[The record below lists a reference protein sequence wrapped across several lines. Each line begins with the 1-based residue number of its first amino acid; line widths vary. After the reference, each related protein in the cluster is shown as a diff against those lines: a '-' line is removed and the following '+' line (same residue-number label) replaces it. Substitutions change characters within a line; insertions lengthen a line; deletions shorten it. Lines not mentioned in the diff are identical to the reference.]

1 MQYFSSNFNSD
12 PTFSANPFETW
23 SVLSTCSWQLCWMF
37 IYLVWL
43 PVQPLLLSFHLPHLC
58 WFLLLAIYAFDYSSL
73 QLSVTWPG
81 GYSVIWN
88 KCPYSI
94 HVCIFD
100 TVSYLAI
107 SDVLAVDLE
116 ELLCE
121 GLFLLGGG
129 WHHSGLAQGREH
141 WRLNAFW
148 SGWAIR
154 VLEVGWV
161 GVWTVI
167 RGG

>member
-1 MQYFSSNFNSD
+1 MQYFSLNFSSD
-12 PTFSANPFETW
+12 ATFTASPFW
-23 SVLSTCSWQLCWMF
+23 NMKCVKYLQLAA
-37 IYLVWL
+37 
-43 PVQPLLLSFHLPHLC
+43 LLSVYIFSLINQYSH
-58 WFLLLAIYAFDYSSL
+58 FLSLSICHIYGFFAADNWCFWL
-73 QLSVTWPG
+73 QQFAGDCHMTRWVQRDPKQVPTL
-81 GYSVIWN
+81 IN
-88 KCPYSI
+88 
-94 HVCIFD
+94 VCIFD

-141 WRLNAFW
+141 WRVNAFW
-148 SGWAIR
+148 SGGAIR
-154 VLEVGWV
+154 VLEVGWA

-167 RGG
+167 SRG